1 VSSEINSVIEEVKTY
16 VGCLV
21 DLSSALECPAV
32 DPDHAEDE
40 SRGPRSEKRNAHEYY
55 SDLIVAKFPDAS
67 IDLVECLGKA
77 NWDRYQRLQLERQNN
92 SSGRIASSDTISVRS
107 AALMSHHVDSEFRD
121 SGLGTSIP
129 TQPTTYAETV
139 ISFISNVSSGKRV
152 NVPPLPV
159 EGRNGQP
166 FECVACGR
174 YIKATTN
181 REWRYVTCHL

>member
-1 VSSEINSVIEEVKTY
+1 VSSKIKSVIKEVKTY
-16 VGCLV
+16 VDCLV

-40 SRGPRSEKRNAHEYY
+40 SRGPRLEKRNAHEYY
-55 SDLIVAKFPDAS
+55 SDLIVAKFPNAS
-67 IDLVECLGKA
+67 FDLVECLGKA
-77 NWDRYQRLQLERQNN
+77 NWDRYQRLQLERLNN
-92 SSGRIASSDTISVRS
+92 STGRTAHSDAISVRS
-107 AALMSHHVDSEFRD
+107 AVLKSHPSDSEFRD

-129 TQPTTYAETV
+129 TQSTTYAETI
-139 ISFISNVSSGKRV
+139 ISFVSNVSSGNRI

-159 EGRNGQP
+159 EGRSGQP

-181 REWRYVTCHL
+181 REWR